1 MMKQSIYRDLM
12 NPIRSFHNRSIDSGR
27 PLSALP
33 DYRLDK
39 FDLIGNRSLAS
50 HGMSPNRKKYE

>member
-1 MMKQSIYRDLM
+1 M
-12 NPIRSFHNRSIDSGR
+12 NQMSNKTIDSAH

-39 FDLIGNRSLAS
+39 FDVTG
-50 HGMSPNRKKYE
+50 